1 MTVILDLIGSALLA
15 AFVILIGLNLSESVT
30 AAADAS
36 GADLNVQ
43 ETLVDVVGTI
53 EYDFRK
59 IGYNVVDPKMSILL
73 ADTSRLRFLADM
85 NNDGTVDTVE
95 WYVGPQRNR
104 MPNPRVRALYRRVSG
119 GNFVSAPGL
128 GITEFNMLF
137 RDVNGQLVSSTY
149 PVPANK
155 LASIWIIETTL
166 KVESPY
172 EVADQVMGTD
182 RMVNAVA
189 FWRQT
194 RLASRNIK
202 RHG

>member
-1 MTVILDLIGSALLA
+1 MAVMLDLIGSTLLA
-15 AFVILIGLNLSESVT
+15 AFVLLIGLNLNEHVIAT
-30 AAADAS
+30 ADAS

-43 ETLVDVVGTI
+43 ETLVDVVGTV

-59 IGYNVVDPKMSILL
+59 IGYRVVDPKMSILL
-73 ADTSRLRFLADM
+73 ADTSRLRFLSDM

-95 WYVGPQRNR
+95 WYVGPQRMR
-104 MPNPRVRALYRRVSG
+104 MPNPRVRALYRRVSP
-119 GNFVSAPGL
+119 GNFVTAPGL
-128 GITEFNMLF
+128 GIVEFRMIF
-137 RDVNGQLVSSTY
+137 RDVDGKLVSSTY
-149 PVPANK
+149 PVPSNK
-155 LASIWIIETTL
+155 LSTIWIIETTL

-172 EVADQVMGTD
+172 QVADQVMGTD
-182 RMVNAVA
+182 KMVNAVA